1 MNKISY
7 VQVETEDQL
16 TKLMENK
23 IPVIA
28 LHTGPFGENEK
39 AFVQKFEKVN
49 LIPQYMINIDEDF
62 EEDDSDDFFESDEK
76 IILLNKNIGQT
87 SCNFYSLD
95 AYTVADHDLYV
106 NEEDWNKIF

>member
-1 MNKISY
+1 
-7 VQVETEDQL
+7 
-16 TKLMENK
+16 
-23 IPVIA
+23 
-28 LHTGPFGENEK
+28 
-39 AFVQKFEKVN
+39 
-49 LIPQYMINIDEDF
+49 MIQMT
-62 EEDDSDDFFESDEK
+62 FFESDEK

>member
-28 LHTGPFGENEK
+28 LHTGPFGENK
-39 AFVQKFEKVN
+39 PVFVKKFGPIN
-49 LIPQYMINIDEDF
+49 SIPKSEIFLDDADRMY
-62 EEDDSDDFFESDEK
+62 EEFLESDDK
-76 IILLNKNIGQT
+76 IILLSNTIGQ
-87 SCNFYSLD
+87 SQCNYYCLD

-106 NEEDWNKIF
+106 NEEDWNEVF